1 MGSET
6 DLRHAL
12 LEHFGYDTFR
22 PGQREVID
30 VLLAGRSSL
39 AILPTGGGKSICYQL
54 PAILLDGLTL
64 VVSPLIA
71 LMKDQVDVLRSRGIA
86 AARFDST
93 ITAEESREIYEGM
106 RTGSLKLLY
115 VAPERLVNEAFVARL
130 SRTTIALLAI
140 DEAHCISE
148 WGHNFRPEYLRLARV
163 AHKLGLTRVLTL
175 TATATPSVADDIC
188 RTFAIAPADLIRT
201 SFHRQNLHLEITPVT
216 ARERDQRLREALSDR
231 DRHPAIVY
239 VTLQKTA
246 EQVAAFL
253 QAGGLSARAYHA
265 GMTAEIRSAVQDDF
279 MSGQVEI
286 IVATIAFGM
295 GIDKADIRAV
305 FHYNLPKT
313 LENYQQEIGR
323 AGRDGRA
330 SHCQLFA
337 CGDDLTVLQN
347 FVHGDVPEEEGLRQ
361 VMDHLLD
368 QGEAFDLSRYELSR
382 QADVRPLVLETVIT
396 YLEQENIL
404 EPLGAIY
411 TIFQVGFSRGPE
423 EVLAGFSSERQKFLQ
438 RLFASGRQGRR
449 WLTIDVVISSE
460 TLGEPRERILKALHY
475 LEETKAIELKPSGV
489 RHRFRL
495 LPGAGARS
503 PSEVAQWLAGLFLQR
518 EEKDLGRLQQVLDLA
533 EESGCLTRH
542 LLAYF
547 GEGLSADC
555 GHCENCL
562 APPGK
567 SIPLPRRAPSQLSP
581 DDREVISE
589 LAARKL
595 PPLRSTRQMARFL
608 CGITSPATSRDRLGG
623 NPLFGKFAEVP
634 FLDVLKACAQA
645 GLKVTEPKEG
655 ASSPGR

>member
-6 DLRHAL
+6 DLTQAL
-12 LEHFGYDTFR
+12 QEHFGYETFR
-22 PGQREVID
+22 AGQREVID

-54 PAILLDGLTL
+54 PALLLDGLTL

-93 ITAEESREIYEGM
+93 ITAEEAREIYTGM
-106 RTGSLKLLY
+106 RSGSLKLLY
-115 VAPERLVNEAFVARL
+115 VAPERLVNEAFVERL
-130 SRTTIALLAI
+130 SRTNIALLAI

-163 AHKLGLTRVLTL
+163 AKKLGLTHVLTL
-175 TATATPSVADDIC
+175 TATATPEVADDIC
-188 RTFAIAPADLIRT
+188 RAFAITPADLVRT
-201 SFHRQNLHLEITPVT
+201 SFHRKNLHLQITPV
-216 ARERDQRLREALSDR
+216 AAKDRNRQLREALSDR
-231 DRHPAIVY
+231 RRHPAIVY

-246 EQVAAFL
+246 EHVANFL
-253 QAGGLSARAYHA
+253 RAEGLSARAYHA
-265 GMTAEIRSAVQDDF
+265 GMTAEVRSAVQEDF
-279 MSGQVEI
+279 MSGKVAI

-323 AGRDGRA
+323 AGRDGQP
-330 SHCQLFA
+330 SHCQLLA

-361 VMDHLLD
+361 VMDCLLE
-368 QGEAFDLSRYELSR
+368 QGETFDISRYELSR
-382 QADVRPLVLETVIT
+382 QTDVRPLVLETVIT

-411 TIFQVGFSRGPE
+411 TTFQIGFPRDRS
-423 EVLAGFSSERQKFLQ
+423 EVLAGFSPERQKFLQ
-438 RLFASGRQGRR
+438 RLFASGRQGPR
-449 WLTIDVVISSE
+449 WLTIDVVASAE

-475 LEETKAIELKPSGV
+475 LEETQAIELKPSGV

-495 LPGAGARS
+495 LPGAGDRS
-503 PSEVAQWLAGLFLQR
+503 PAEVAHWLADLFLQR
-518 EEKDLGRLQQVLDLA
+518 EGKDLGRLGQVLDLA
-533 EESGCLTRH
+533 QEDGCLTHH

-547 GEGLSADC
+547 GEELAAGC
-555 GHCENCL
+555 GHCGNCL
-562 APPGK
+562 SPPGER
-567 SIPLPRRAPSQLSP
+567 IQLPRRSAHQLSV
-581 DDREVISE
+581 DEKMDIAE
-589 LAARKL
+589 LASRKL
-595 PPLRSTRQMARFL
+595 PALRSARQLARFL
-608 CGITSPATSRDRLGG
+608 CGITSPATSRDRLGKH
-623 NPLFGKFAEVP
+623 PLWGKFEETP
-634 FLDVLKACAQA
+634 FQDVQKACAETGLDAA
-645 GLKVTEPKEG
+645 G
-655 ASSPGR
+655 